1 MNEPVDDGSA
11 INQIES
17 NQSTMI
23 AIASTPLHLCT
34 VNPSD
39 NHIAGVKALL
49 EVASLRYRD
58 FNGNSPLHVAAAAG
72 NEAAIQVCIRVY
84 VCACVLLARLLGCEC
99 SHVRRMMQYSCSLQ
113 KTHT

>member
-72 NEAAIQVCIRVY
+72 NEAAIQVCV
-84 VCACVLLARLLGCEC
+84 CVLLARLLGCEC
-99 SHVRRMMQYSCSLQ
+99 SHVRCMMQYSCSLQ